1 MRGFEFCQDAWF
13 WQGKQGHVAGV
24 NRVLN
29 SPLTTWRVRLSRATP
44 AMSVHSK
51 TFKNCFA
58 LSRSV
63 SYVSANGGD
72 PYHHSVDTIERQFLQ
87 GNDALQGIVEKS
99 VGGEPRTGC
108 VQELTGGLK
117 PRISYHLDEILTRTA
132 PQTLQP
138 KVKNQTPQNA
148 S

>member
-1 MRGFEFCQDAWF
+1 MAREAGACSGCQQSFELALD
-13 WQGKQGHVAGV
+13 HVEG
-24 NRVLN
+24 
-29 SPLTTWRVRLSRATP
+29 P
-44 AMSVHSK
+44 AVPMSVHSK

-72 PYHHSVDTIERQFLQ
+72 PYHHSVDTIERQFLR